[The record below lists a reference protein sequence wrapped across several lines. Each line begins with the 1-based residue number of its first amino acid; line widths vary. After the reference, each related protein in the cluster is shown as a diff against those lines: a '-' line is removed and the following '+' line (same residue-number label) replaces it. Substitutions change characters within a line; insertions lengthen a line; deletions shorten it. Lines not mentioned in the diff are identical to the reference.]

1 MRGWQ
6 PWVLYQRGMNVR
18 PRKYSAILVMCCL
31 LAAIDVCQAAG
42 IDYDTRRDAALRR
55 CDDARY
61 RGQVEAGRDCYRP
74 LLRTGNALTRAEAA
88 WALGDLRNANEYF
101 KSAVTDQ
108 PRSPLPRVRWA
119 RLFLEAG
126 QHADAIRLFQEALEI
141 APKDS
146 NARLGMIA
154 VTLDRFDGDVDK
166 AIAELIAEDPSSIEA
181 QLLGAKAALE
191 RGQADRATT
200 YAERAMQLVQQQQRP
215 PLEAQTVLAAIEVLR
230 NRNPEQATRAA
241 LNYNPRYGAIYEA
254 LARLE
259 VNRRRYREANDWLQR
274 AVDVQPDLWSA
285 RRELGLN
292 LMRLGKADAARP
304 HLVAAFEGDPF
315 STTTVNT
322 LRLLDSLSQFER
334 ISIAQPQLSLQL
346 HKKESAAL
354 APYVS
359 QVASDS
365 MRVLSQRYGYTPTE
379 PVTVEIYPDHDDF
392 AVRTAGLPGIG
403 LLGVTFGHVVAM
415 DSPSGRKTGE
425 FHWGS
430 TLWHEMA
437 HVFTLSVTDHR
448 VPRWLSEGLSVYEEW
463 TSGPTPGVSITP
475 DVLGAFAAGKLL
487 PVVTLDDGFMRPTYE
502 GQVQISYMQA
512 GLMCLFAAERWGLPK
527 MVEFLRAFSKDPPI
541 AEAVRASFKI
551 EPAQWDAEFQAYM
564 RKRFA
569 PYLADPKRFPELLRR
584 AHTMLEARNWTN
596 AREAANAA
604 ILMLPEFTAE
614 GSAYEV
620 LAAAEE
626 GAGNTGAAIAAWQA
640 WRKAGGWDPTAMR
653 KYGALLLGAGR
664 KSEASDVL
672 AAVNLADPLS
682 PQGHDQLGQLL
693 LEQNQVEFAKREYEV
708 LLALQPADTAVPHFG
723 LARAYRL
730 SGDKIRARQFL
741 LESLDVAP
749 NFRPAQKLLLEM
761 IGDRTP

>member
-1 MRGWQ
+1 M
-6 PWVLYQRGMNVR
+6 
-18 PRKYSAILVMCCL
+18 L
-31 LAAIDVCQAAG
+31 LTVAGVCHAAS
-42 IDYDTRRDAALRR
+42 IDYDTRRNAVLKN

-61 RGQVEAGRDCYRP
+61 RGQIEAARDCYRP
-74 LLRTGNALTRAEAA
+74 LLRNGSALTRAEAA
-88 WALGDLRNANEYF
+88 WALGDARNANEYF
-101 KSAVTDQ
+101 KGAVADE
-108 PRSPLPRVRWA
+108 PRSPLPRARWA

-126 QHADAIRLFQEALEI
+126 QHADAIRLLQEALEL
-141 APKDS
+141 APKDN

-154 VTLDRFDGDVDK
+154 VTLDRFDGDVVK
-166 AIAELIAEDPSSIEA
+166 AIADIIAEDASLIEA

-191 RGQADRATT
+191 RGQADNAATF
-200 YAERAMQLVQQQQRP
+200 AERALQLAQQQQRP
-215 PLEAQTVLAAIEVLR
+215 PLEAHTVLAAIELLR

-241 LNYNPRYGAIYEA
+241 LTYNPRYGSIFEA

-304 HLVAAFEGDPF
+304 HLVAAYDGDPF

-322 LRLLDSLSQFER
+322 LRLLDSLPQFER
-334 ISIAQPQLSLQL
+334 ISIAQPQLTLQL
-346 HKKESAAL
+346 HKKEAAAL

-359 QVASDS
+359 QLASDS
-365 MRVLSQRYGYTPTE
+365 IRVLSQRYGYTPTE
-379 PVTVEIYPDHDDF
+379 PITVELFPDHDDF

-437 HVFTLSVTDHR
+437 HVFTLSATDHR

-475 DVLGAFAAGKLL
+475 NVLDAFAAGKLL
-487 PVVTLDDGFMRPTYE
+487 PVATLDDGFMRPTYE

-512 GLMCLFAAERWGLPK
+512 GLLCLFAAERWGQPK
-527 MVEFLRAFSKDPPI
+527 MVEFLRAFSKDPPT
-541 AEAVRASFKI
+541 AEAVRAIFKI
-551 EPAQWDAEFQAYM
+551 EPAQLDQEFQAYM
-564 RKRFA
+564 RKRFGA
-569 PYLADPKRFPELLRR
+569 YLADPKRFPELLRR

-596 AREAANAA
+596 AREAASAA
-604 ILMLPEFTAE
+604 ILMLPEFTAD

-626 GAGNTGAAIAAWQA
+626 GAGNTNAAIAAWQA
-640 WRKAGGWDPTAMR
+640 WRKAGGWEPTAMR
-653 KYGALLLGAGR
+653 KYGALLLAAGR
-664 KSEASDVL
+664 KTEAMEVL
-672 AAVNLADPLS
+672 AAVNFADPLS
-682 PQGHDQLGQLL
+682 AQGHDQLGQLL
-693 LEQNQVEFAKREYEV
+693 LEHKQAEFAKREYEV

-723 LARAYRL
+723 LARAYQL
-730 SGDKIRARQFL
+730 SGDKTRARQFL